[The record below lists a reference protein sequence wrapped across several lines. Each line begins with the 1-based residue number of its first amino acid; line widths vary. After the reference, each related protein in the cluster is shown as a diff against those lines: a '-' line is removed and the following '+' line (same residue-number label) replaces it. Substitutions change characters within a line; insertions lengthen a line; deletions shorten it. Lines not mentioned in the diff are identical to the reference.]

1 LRVYSRTNRA
11 ASIDRAGVRPLFSAH
26 KAASM
31 NAIAAH
37 KDELEKLLEN
47 LSSDS
52 AVSGITFV
60 ALVDAYIT
68 CLDANCPD
76 ISARVNPSPAGIN
89 GKLNMEPT
97 LTQNCALYYAQH
109 RAPKRRGALFRE
121 FRAAARKR
129 ALLSHSP
136 YATNFS
142 GIYRHHR
149 DGGRWTI

>member
-1 LRVYSRTNRA
+1 VYSRAHSA
-11 ASIDRAGVRPLFSAH
+11 ASIDRAGVRPLCSAH
-26 KAASM
+26 KTAFM

-37 KDELEKLLEN
+37 KDELERLLEK
-47 LSSDS
+47 LSGDI

-68 CLDANCPD
+68 RLDANCPD
-76 ISARVNPSPAGIN
+76 VSARVDPPPEQIN
-89 GKLNMEPT
+89 RRINMDPT

-109 RAPKRRGALFRE
+109 KTSERGATFFRK

-142 GIYRHHR
+142 GVFRHHR
-149 DGGRWTI
+149 DNGR